1 MYIYSDPSRATDTYA
16 LPDVE
21 VWHHA
26 SGSGDMSGGE
36 YAPGWYFWYCFPG
49 CLPEGDPWGPYLTR
63 QEAIDAAQ
71 DIYD

>member
-21 VWHHA
+21 VWHVA
-26 SGSGDMSGGE
+26 DPVSDSDLDG
-36 YAPGWYFWYCFPG
+36 PGWYFWYCFPG
-49 CLPEGDPWGPYLTR
+49 CLPEGDPWGPHPTR